1 MRRDKTA
8 SVIVSG
14 STDAL
19 VRLRSWGLLC
29 LTLFFFAQMSD
40 ALTAAA
46 QLSYWSAVLL
56 GIVTF
61 LRAPCAIL
69 RLFNW
74 RPLTACL
81 GMLLLVLAAAW
92 LVNPGWWSNNLT
104 EFRKDHLRLFLLFP
118 LAFWVCR
125 DYQDVRRLL
134 LAAVA
139 GFTLRALLVLGFY
152 LSDWAVLESYRKGFA
167 LDAIYCF
174 SAGLLLFLF
183 DRGLSRRSRILLGAA
198 LAVQV
203 VPLLLHGSRSPLL
216 VILLAVGLAVVAARR
231 WRLLLTG
238 ALALLIVLTGL
249 VFSRPQLL
257 LRYETVLQGET
268 YTQDFSV
275 VERQGIWWVTLQLV
289 ERQPWLGY
297 GPGWRKL
304 SPLALESGLMDEA
317 KQHPDRVRQLA
328 YGYFA
333 GRATYGKAN
342 PHNLYLNWLLEAG
355 FLGLFAYLGLI
366 ASMFRASWHARLQP
380 GGQMWWLLALGLVTC
395 QLASGITNGL
405 WPAGWLLILVAGA
418 LARKENETTYP
429 S

>member
-1 MRRDKTA
+1 
-8 SVIVSG
+8 
-14 STDAL
+14 
-19 VRLRSWGLLC
+19 
-29 LTLFFFAQMSD
+29 
-40 ALTAAA
+40 
-46 QLSYWSAVLL
+46 
-56 GIVTF
+56 
-61 LRAPCAIL
+61 
-69 RLFNW
+69 
-74 RPLTACL
+74 
-81 GMLLLVLAAAW
+81 MLLLVLAAAW

-174 SAGLLLFLF
+174 SAGLLLFLL

-231 WRLLLTG
+231 WRLLLG
-238 ALALLIVLTGL
+238 GVLALAALLAGL
-249 VFSRPQLL
+249 ALSRPQIFD
-257 LRYETVLQGET
+257 RYETIFDEQT
-268 YTQDFSV
+268 YAQDFSV
-275 VERQGIWWVTLQLV
+275 VERRAIWWVTLRLV

-317 KQHPDRVRQLA
+317 RQHPDRVRQLA
-328 YGYFA
+328 YDYFHR
-333 GRATYGKAN
+333 RATYGKAN

-355 FLGLFAYLGLI
+355 FLGLLAYLAFMG
-366 ASMFRASWHARLQP
+366 SFFRSGWRARLP
-380 GGQMWWLLALGLVTC
+380 LHGEMWWLLTLALATA
-395 QLASGITNGL
+395 QLAIGLTNGL

>member
-1 MRRDKTA
+1 MQRSLLAEKKW
-8 SVIVSG
+8 SQQQL
-14 STDAL
+14 AL
-19 VRLRSWGLLC
+19 NGLL
-29 LTLFFFAQMSD
+29 LFFFAQFSS
-40 ALTAAA
+40 ALTAVA
-46 QLSYWSAVLL
+46 QISFWGTALIGAYVFVRVRPAHSSLVPRRPLVVSFVLLVAVLL
-56 GIVTF
+56 VSGF
-61 LRAPCAIL
+61 
-69 RLFNW
+69 
-74 RPLTACL
+74 
-81 GMLLLVLAAAW
+81 
-92 LVNPGWWSNNLT
+92 VNPEWWSNNLA

-125 DYQDVRRLL
+125 DYSDVRRLL
-134 LAAVA
+134 MAAVA

-355 FLGLFAYLGLI
+355 FLGLFAYLGFIVSL
-366 ASMFRASWHARLQP
+366 FRASWHARLQP